1 MPTDSTKPEFIDVA
15 RMPEAAP
22 RSAGGTLFIMV
33 VVLGA
38 ENMPT
43 PSPLT
48 RMRMA
53 KAG

>member
-1 MPTDSTKPEFIDVA
+1 MESTKPEFIEVA
-15 RMPEAAP
+15 RIPDAAP

-38 ENMPT
+38 ANIPT

-48 RMRMA
+48 RISTA
-53 KAG
+53 KTG